1 MFAIPA
7 SFTGSE
13 RIFCSITKF
22 HSGLLIYLTLQII
35 GLGSYYSGQ
44 CKGQNFMPHLYN
56 VQLSLDLIIIISYMY
71 VTLSYLRSK
80 AQAVLHNC
88 TKLAVVHN

>member
-1 MFAIPA
+1 MFVIPA

-22 HSGLLIYLTLQII
+22 HSGLLIYLTFQII
-35 GLGSYYSGQ
+35 GLGSFYSGQ
-44 CKGQNFMPHLYN
+44 CKGQNSMPHLYN
-56 VQLSLDLIIIISYMY
+56 MQLSLDLIIIYLYMY
-71 VTLSYLRSK
+71 VTLSHLRSK

-88 TKLAVVHN
+88 NTTSFGT